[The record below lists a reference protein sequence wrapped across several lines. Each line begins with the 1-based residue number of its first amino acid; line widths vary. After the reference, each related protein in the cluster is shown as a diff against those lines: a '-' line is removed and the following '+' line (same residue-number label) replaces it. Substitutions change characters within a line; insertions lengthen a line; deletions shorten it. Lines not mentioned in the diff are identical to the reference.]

1 MRHEAKEFTQK
12 LISLILP
19 ITFQQFML
27 ALVSASD
34 ALMLGMI
41 SQDALSAVSLASQVT
56 FVENLFLAAMTIG
69 LSMLAAQYWGKNDR
83 TSVEKIFAYVMK
95 ITAVVSF
102 SFFIVSL
109 LIPDLLML
117 LFTND
122 KNLIEGGTVYLKT
135 VSISFFLTGISQ
147 IYLCILKNSGKAV
160 KAGIISSVSVI
171 INIFLNAVFIFGLF
185 GMPKLEIAGA
195 ALATVISRLI
205 EIIWCVSGSVKKDS
219 VHLKLIYVI
228 HNDVPLKKDFW
239 KYTLPVLGNEIVWGV
254 GFTMY
259 SVIMGHL
266 GTDAVAANSIANI
279 IKNLIVCFCIGL
291 GSGGSIMV
299 GNELGAGRLDTA
311 KEYGGKLCRLA
322 IIFGIAS
329 GLIMFMLSPLI
340 LKLSNLSDTANHYL
354 KWMIVMCSVYMV
366 GKSVNTATIGGIF
379 CAGGDSKFGFICDCI
394 TMWCITVPLGFIAAF
409 ALKLPVFAVYLIIN
423 LDEMVKLPAV
433 YKHYKKYL
441 WVKDLTRKNRTEE

>member
-1 MRHEAKEFTQK
+1 
-12 LISLILP
+12 
-19 ITFQQFML
+19 
-27 ALVSASD
+27 
-34 ALMLGMI
+34 
-41 SQDALSAVSLASQVT
+41 
-56 FVENLFLAAMTIG
+56 MTIG

-83 TSVEKIFAYVMK
+83 ISVEKIFAYVMK

-109 LIPDLLML
+109 LIPDRLML
-117 LFTND
+117 FFTND

-195 ALATVISRLI
+195 ALATVIARLI

-311 KEYGGKLCRLA
+311 KEYGGKLCRLT

-354 KWMIVMCSVYMV
+354 KWIIVMCSVYMV

>member
-1 MRHEAKEFTQK
+1 
-12 LISLILP
+12 
-19 ITFQQFML
+19 ML

>member
-1 MRHEAKEFTQK
+1 
-12 LISLILP
+12 
-19 ITFQQFML
+19 ML

-205 EIIWCVSGSVKKDS
+205 EIIWCVSDSVKKDS
-219 VHLKLIYVI
+219 VHLKLMYVI

-379 CAGGDSKFGFICDCI
+379 CAGGDSKFGFICNCI

-441 WVKDLTRKNRTEE
+441 WVKDLIRKNQTEE